1 MMYAQAKFQESLKS
15 ANGDWDWAKR
25 VYEEYSQM
33 YFDGGEQNMKYL
45 VIDFGNIPLSSEVI
59 YSAAGDEQKLKMKL
73 RMNECDVQKKEKI
86 NNIKGVE
93 IPVTYT
99 VMWQFAR
106 TDIQPKLKGAVK
118 QKQEGQEQMDLLND
132 MTNGMAG
139 MSM

>member
-1 MMYAQAKFQESLKS
+1 M
-15 ANGDWDWAKR
+15 
-25 VYEEYSQM
+25 
-33 YFDGGEQNMKYL
+33 
-45 VIDFGNIPLSSEVI
+45 
-59 YSAAGDEQKLKMKL
+59 
-73 RMNECDVQKKEKI
+73 KEKI

-132 MTNGMAG
+132 MTNGMSG